1 MRAVHVDTHVLVWLA
16 EANQTRLAPLQR
28 HLEGQRLV
36 ASPIAVLELQYLYE
50 IGRIRRSDEAIL
62 DNLGTT
68 LGLDGLG
75 GDSETLALAKTA
87 HHFRRGHL
95 AVSESPW
102 ACVVGLARAQ
112 TWTRD
117 PFDRL
122 IVAHALAD
130 GCLLATA
137 DQKILAHC
145 REAVVS

>member
-1 MRAVHVDTHVLVWLA
+1 MRAVHVDTHVLVWLD

-75 GDSETLALAKTA
+75 GDSETLALAKTTDGRVA
-87 HHFRRGHL
+87 TTRR
-95 AVSESPW
+95 SRTTPSSP
-102 ACVVGLARAQ
+102 
-112 TWTRD
+112 
-117 PFDRL
+117 
-122 IVAHALAD
+122 
-130 GCLLATA
+130 LLA
-137 DQKILAHC
+137 LG
-145 REAVVS
+145 RFP